1 MPIKNIVVS
10 VIIIATSAVVLT
22 NSVEYA
28 VIRGEGSICQ
38 RFGKREADWK
48 SLGGKW
54 DSKNNYCV
62 INNL

>member
-1 MPIKNIVVS
+1 MPIKNIVIS

-38 RFGKREADWK
+38 RFGKREADCSRSRWQMGFQK
-48 SLGGKW
+48 
-54 DSKNNYCV
+54 
-62 INNL
+62 